1 MKAFNNVFTE
11 QKRESLIK
19 AEEQRLTGIFENVG
33 QTKEKALKDVIKS
46 AAFYS
51 VMLQELQIFILREGA
66 YDSLILYNTI
76 LPTYSDIISNLVSM
90 LPEEEQNDA
99 AAKMEMLIRSIYEE
113 E

>member
-1 MKAFNNVFTE
+1 MKAFKNVFTE

-51 VMLQELQIFILREGA
+51 VILNELQILVIREGA
-66 YDSLILYNTI
+66 YDSLILYNTL
-76 LPTYSDIISNLVSM
+76 LPTYNGIINSLISM
-90 LPEEEQNDA
+90 LPEDNSKASEELEA
-99 AAKMEMLIRSIYEE
+99 MIRSVFEE
-113 E
+113 

>member
-1 MKAFNNVFTE
+1 MKAFNNIFTE

-51 VMLQELQIFILREGA
+51 VILQELQILVIHEGA
-66 YDSLILYNTI
+66 YDSLILYNTL
-76 LPTYSDIISNLVSM
+76 LPTYSDIISTLVSM
-90 LPEEEQNDA
+90 LPEEEQNNA
-99 AAKMEMLIRSIYEE
+99 AETMEMFIRSVYEE
-113 E
+113 G